1 MNECLTL
8 LSLFFFFN
16 HRHLAYFAKSLRI
29 ILLKIFVNKLFSY
42 IVSFETGPIGVCYSS
57 KLFVFF
63 ENTCG

>member
-8 LSLFFFFN
+8 LSFFFFN

-29 ILLKIFVNKLFSY
+29 ILLKSFVNKLFSY
-42 IVSFETGPIGVCYSS
+42 IVFFETGLFGVCYSS

>member
-8 LSLFFFFN
+8 LSLFFIFN

-29 ILLKIFVNKLFSY
+29 ILLKSFVNKLF
-42 IVSFETGPIGVCYSS
+42 GVCYSS